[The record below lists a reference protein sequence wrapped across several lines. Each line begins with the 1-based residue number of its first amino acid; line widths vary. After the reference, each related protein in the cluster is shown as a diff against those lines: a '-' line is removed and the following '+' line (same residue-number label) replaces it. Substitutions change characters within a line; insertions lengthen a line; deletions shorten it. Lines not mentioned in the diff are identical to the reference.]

1 MLIKDLVKSI
11 NGEYSAVI
19 CYSILAEKRRPQ
31 KSEDESNISEK
42 KKCATCT
49 LSSLYTSITGKQL
62 TPKQTE
68 HCPHTYREGLR
79 AAFYDEQKTNDFYL
93 QASDRAVHPEAKR
106 LFARTAFDE
115 QRHAVWF
122 YTIYTLLSTIQG
134 NGIKRAEHKLH
145 RGKYR
150 KITVQADHAP
160 RRESSD
166 RRQTPFFQHE
176 RMGFTFRAVFILP
189 LNNG

>member
-1 MLIKDLVKSI
+1 MRHLH
-11 NGEYSAVI
+11 AF
-19 CYSILAEKRRPQ
+19 
-31 KSEDESNISEK
+31 
-42 KKCATCT
+42 
-49 LSSLYTSITGKQL
+49 SSLYTSITGKQL
-62 TPKQTE
+62 MPKQTE

-122 YTIYTLLSTIQG
+122 LYDMAHSPSHHTGG

-145 RGKYR
+145 RGEYR
-150 KITVQADHAP
+150 QITVQADHAP
-160 RRESSD
+160 PAGSLQTADKPRSFNMREWGLLFEPFYTPSKQWIPSSLYN
-166 RRQTPFFQHE
+166 QQKPF
-176 RMGFTFRAVFILP
+176 IIK
-189 LNNG
+189 